1 MAYDPKYVST
11 IRAYFDT
18 RRRIKAIERK
28 ALQKVAKEPPNFLL
42 EECSFCGNSETEVDL
57 LIYGDKEARICSDCV
72 HGMVAL
78 LSAPKD
84 D

>member
-1 MAYDPKYVST
+1 MAYDPKYVHAIS
-11 IRAYFDT
+11 AYFDT

-28 ALQKVAKEPPNFLL
+28 ALQKVAKEPPNVLL

-57 LIYGDKEARICSDCV
+57 LIYGDKEARICSDCCC
-72 HGMVAL
+72 GMAAL

>member
-1 MAYDPKYVST
+1 MAYNPKDVST
-11 IRAYFDT
+11 ISAYFDT

-28 ALQKVAKEPPNFLL
+28 ALQKVTKEPPNFLR
-42 EECSFCGNSETEVDL
+42 EECSFCGNSDTEVDL

-72 HGMVAL
+72 REMAAL

-84 D
+84 N

>member
-1 MAYDPKYVST
+1 MAYDPKNVST
-11 IRAYFDT
+11 ISAYFDT

-42 EECSFCGNSETEVDL
+42 EECSFCGNSDTEVDL
-57 LIYGDKEARICSDCV
+57 LIYGGKEARICSDCV
-72 HGMVAL
+72 REMAAL

-84 D
+84 N